1 MAKFGKKVKV
11 STDLSSYILGILSPS
26 GWGKSTLM
34 YEVCERLFGGD
45 GYICADFGQE
55 DGYAAIAGA
64 NVEQCT
70 NWKHFVEMVDDIVK
84 NKDTDY
90 KNLKVVVWDTMD
102 FAFDE
107 CEEYTVKAYNR
118 EHMGE
123 QSFRPAKSING
134 VEGFGKGLD
143 LVIANV
149 RKQIS
154 RLSDVGV
161 GTWFAAHVKER
172 EQVDLMSGNNFTQIT
187 CAMTNRYYAS
197 IKNIAHCIGVGYYAR
212 TMNTVEVGS
221 ENAVTHKKKTRNAMM
236 EEERRIVFRDTAFLC
251 DSKSRFPDIEA
262 DIVLDPDEFIRV
274 ITEAVEK
281 AAGVKKTTA
290 ASKKPTPNKSTKKST
305 VEEKPIPEDITIPE
319 DIKYDIETHAGD
331 EMYGVDESVYNHDES
346 EPEDIFDEELDEE
359 PIEEEPSP
367 VDKATLDAIRASFKS
382 ANADTKAQVKVIL
395 ANYGG
400 RLVAEMRPADV
411 EKIKAVLGI

>member
-11 STDLSSYILGILSPS
+11 STDLSKYILGILSPS

-34 YEVCERLFGGD
+34 YEVCEKLFGET

-55 DGYAAIAGA
+55 DGYAAIADA

-70 NWKHFVEMVDDIVK
+70 SWKHFVAMVDDIVK
-84 NKDTDY
+84 NKETDY
-90 KNLKVVVWDTMD
+90 PDLKVVVWDTMD

-107 CEEYTVKAYNR
+107 CEDFTVNAYNR
-118 EHMGE
+118 EHLGE
-123 QSFRPAKSING
+123 QNFRQAKSING

-154 RLSDVGV
+154 RLASVGV

-212 TMNTVEVGS
+212 TMNVVEVGS

-236 EEERRIVFRDTAFLC
+236 GEERRIVFRDTAFLC

-274 ITEAVEK
+274 ITDAVEK
-281 AAGVKKTTA
+281 AAKTRRTTPLA
-290 ASKKPTPNKSTKKST
+290 AIPSQPAQPVPV
-305 VEEKPIPEDITIPE
+305 VEEEDDQEDINELLRAALNASE
-319 DIKYDIETHAGD
+319 DIE
-331 EMYGVDESVYNHDES
+331 E
-346 EPEDIFDEELDEE
+346 EDIF
-359 PIEEEPSP
+359 EEEE
-367 VDKATLDAIRASFKS
+367 DEMITLDSARLTAIRSTFKS
-382 ANADTKAQVKVIL
+382 SDAATKAKVKVHL
-395 ANYGG
+395 ANYGNKLCDTMA
-400 RLVAEMRPADV
+400 RSDV
-411 EKIKAVLGI
+411 EAIEAILGLSEEV

>member
-55 DGYAAIAGA
+55 DGYAAIDGA
-64 NVEQCT
+64 NVEKCT

-118 EHMGE
+118 GHMGE
-123 QSFRPAKSING
+123 QNFRPAKSING

-281 AAGVKKTTA
+281 AAGAKKTVT
-290 ASKKPTPNKSTKKST
+290 KSTPKKSINNPPV
-305 VEEKPIPEDITIPE
+305 VE
-319 DIKYDIETHAGD
+319 
-331 EMYGVDESVYNHDES
+331 DESDEEDAELLTAPNDEAENADTSTDS

-367 VDKATLDAIRASFKS
+367 VDKETLDAIRASFKS
-382 ANADTKAQVKVIL
+382 ADADTKAQVKVIL

-400 RLVAEMRPADV
+400 RLVSEIRPSDV
-411 EKIKAVLGI
+411 GKIKKVLGI

>member
-1 MAKFGKKVKV
+1 MAKFGKKVEV

-34 YEVCERLFGGD
+34 YEVCEKLFGEN

-70 NWKHFVEMVDDIVK
+70 TWKHFVEMVDDIVK
-84 NKDTDY
+84 NKETDY
-90 KNLKVVVWDTMD
+90 PDLKVVVWDTMD

-107 CEEYTVKAYNR
+107 CEDYTVKAYNR

-123 QSFRPAKSING
+123 QNFRQAKSING

-154 RLSDVGV
+154 RLASVGV

-212 TMNTVEVGS
+212 TMNTIEVGS

-262 DIVLDPDEFIRV
+262 DVVLDADEFIRV

-281 AAGVKKTTA
+281 AAGAKKTTKSA
-290 ASKKPTPNKSTKKST
+290 SKVVSKKPTLAL
-305 VEEKPIPEDITIPE
+305 VE
-319 DIKYDIETHAGD
+319 
-331 EMYGVDESVYNHDES
+331 
-346 EPEDIFDEELDEE
+346 EPEDDEPDDIAEALRAVLAATQDEDEPGNEIDEINEDIFEEELEDQD
-359 PIEEEPSP
+359 PII
-367 VDKATLDAIRASFKS
+367 TLDTERLTAIRVSFKGS
-382 ANADTKAQVKVIL
+382 DAATKNKIKTIL
-395 ANYGG
+395 SNYGG
-400 RLVAEMRPADV
+400 KLVADMHLSDV
-411 EKIKAVLGI
+411 EAIESILGL

>member
-123 QSFRPAKSING
+123 QNFRPAKSING

-290 ASKKPTPNKSTKKST
+290 ASKKSTPKKPANNPPVVEDESDEEDTELLTTPNDE
-305 VEEKPIPEDITIPE
+305 VENADTP
-319 DIKYDIETHAGD
+319 A
-331 EMYGVDESVYNHDES
+331 ES
-346 EPEDIFDEELDEE
+346 EPEDIFDEELD
-359 PIEEEPSP
+359 EEEPSP
-367 VDKATLDAIRASFKS
+367 VDKATLDAIRSSFKS
-382 ANADTKAQVKVIL
+382 ADADTKSQVKVIL

-400 RLVAEMRPADV
+400 RLVAEMRPSDI
-411 EKIKAVLGI
+411 EKIKEILGI